1 MRLEDFELAP
11 PGLGQ
16 VSVDVKAAS
25 VNPLDWKVRNG
36 VLKRLAGRLLPRGM
50 GRDFSGVVAIIGEG
64 VTRLKPGDAVVG
76 MLDLRDMSGSFANA
90 VVVDEYLVE
99 LKPPA
104 LSHEIAACLPT
115 VGTAAWFSL
124 FKYGAL
130 QRGSSIFVN
139 GCMGGVGRATV
150 QIANSV
156 GVRVDGSCNG
166 GALDDAV
173 RLGVERPVD
182 YTSKNLSD
190 YHGKYDAVLDTS
202 ATMTFRNAEPF
213 FRSGSGVFL
222 DLNPTSKKALSRL
235 LNRRQKLVV
244 SKPASDVL
252 SCLLNMAS
260 IGVLDTN
267 ISHTVPL
274 DDSIFAIAD
283 LERSSHGKGKVVI
296 TME

>member
-50 GRDFSGVVAIIGEG
+50 GRDFSGVVAVIGEG

-90 VVVDEYLVE
+90 VVVDEYL
-99 LKPPA
+99 
-104 LSHEIAACLPT
+104 AACLPT

-150 QIANSV
+150 QIANSE

-202 ATMTFRNAEPF
+202 ATMTFRDAEPF

-244 SKPASDVL
+244 SKPASNVL